1 MYILPGEI
9 IEQED
14 DDRLKG
20 VLYIPSLQIQ
30 GQQSPHPQVG
40 HPAVIKNFFPM
51 KYPLARTRDIVRQA
65 VIVI

>member
-9 IEQED
+9 IEQVD

-20 VLYIPSLQIQ
+20 VLFIPSLQIQ

-40 HPAVIKNFFPM
+40 QPAMMKISFP
-51 KYPLARTRDIVRQA
+51 
-65 VIVI
+65 